1 MQNLSKTAKD
11 IIRNIF
17 VLSVVEVVLGTI
29 LVSVFFETS
38 LITGYIFGV
47 IYGTIIAIARTVHL
61 EKSINASIKL
71 SDQSAAV
78 KYFRFMYVI
87 RTVATAAALGIAF
100 WLNPIINIVAI
111 AISLLNAPMG
121 AYIYKLMNRDSSR

>member
-17 VLSVVEVVLGTI
+17 VLSAVEVILGTI
-29 LVSVFFETS
+29 LIIIFFETS
-38 LITGYIFGV
+38 LILGYVFGI
-47 IYGTIIAIARTVHL
+47 IYGTIIAAARTAHL

-71 SDQSAAV
+71 DDQPAAV

-87 RTVATAAALGIAF
+87 RTVATAAALVIAF
-100 WLNPIINIVAI
+100 WLNPIISVAAV
-111 AISLLNAPMG
+111 AISLLNAPIVVYVYKFMG
-121 AYIYKLMNRDSSR
+121 KDGR